1 MRRLFNARKFN
12 TRKLR
17 RKDELSS
24 KTRNTPL
31 PKPAPV
37 VKPIAEVPVV
47 KEKAPKLRAKSTK

>member
-24 KTRNTPL
+24 KTRCGFTPL
-31 PKPAPV
+31 PKPEPV
-37 VKPIAEVPVV
+37 VPVV
-47 KEKAPKLRAKSTK
+47 KAKKAKAPKLRAKSTK